1 MKVFDFTH
9 THRGL
14 PGFVQEVVLHVRCQ
28 RVLNMHD
35 GGTKLG
41 NPAGAIGRSESH
53 QVKSWIVSWYACLF
67 HELDLS

>member
-1 MKVFDFTH
+1 M
-9 THRGL
+9 
-14 PGFVQEVVLHVRCQ
+14 
-28 RVLNMHD
+28 LNMHD